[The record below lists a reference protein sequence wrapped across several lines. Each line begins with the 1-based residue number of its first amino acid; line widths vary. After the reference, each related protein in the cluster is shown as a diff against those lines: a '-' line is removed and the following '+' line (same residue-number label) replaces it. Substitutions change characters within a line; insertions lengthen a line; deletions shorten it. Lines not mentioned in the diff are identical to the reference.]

1 MRSLYPILVGL
12 IMSFGIAPAFSQ
24 APVSSP
30 IPGGAHVPEAPFSP
44 GSANGIDKA
53 NGLGPK
59 DGLTAST
66 ALPALPP
73 VHAIEKLSNI
83 VTDAYTIGA
92 EDVLEITVWRNQDL
106 SKTVQVR
113 PDGRFSLPVIRDVV
127 AVGKTPSQ
135 LADEITRKLKEYVQ
149 NPVVA
154 ISVKEVNS
162 YSVFVLGEV
171 VRPGKYPLKSKT
183 TLLQGITI
191 AGGFTPVAARNQVVI
206 FRFSENGSGMQ
217 TLTSS
222 YDDIVL
228 RGGIGGNLELRAGDT
243 VVVPSEAMV
252 VFPGQQQ

>member
-1 MRSLYPILVGL
+1 MRVSYAIVVGL
-12 IMSFGIAPAFSQ
+12 SVSVGIAPAFPQS
-24 APVSSP
+24 PVSSSTL
-30 IPGGAHVPEAPFSP
+30 PGVHTADASSSTM
-44 GSANGIDKA
+44 SAVQ
-53 NGLGPK
+53 
-59 DGLTAST
+59 T
-66 ALPALPP
+66 
-73 VHAIEKLSNI
+73 IEKLSNI

-171 VRPGKYPLKSKT
+171 VKPGKYPLKSKT

-206 FRFSENGSGMQ
+206 FRFGENGSGMQ

-228 RGGIGGNLELRAGDT
+228 RGGIAGNLELRAGDT
-243 VVVPSEAMV
+243 IVVPSEAMV
-252 VFPGQQQ
+252 VFPGQPQ

>member
-1 MRSLYPILVGL
+1 MRLLSAILIGL
-12 IMSFGIAPAFSQ
+12 SAGLGIAPVFA
-24 APVSSP
+24 
-30 IPGGAHVPEAPFSP
+30 E
-44 GSANGIDKA
+44 
-53 NGLGPK
+53 
-59 DGLTAST
+59 
-66 ALPALPP
+66 LPASSSMPAGAPALDGAPLSAG
-73 VHAIEKLSNI
+73 HALEQFSNI

-106 SKTVQVR
+106 SKLVQVR

-162 YSVFVLGEV
+162 YNIFVLGEV
-171 VRPGKYPLKSKT
+171 VKPGKYPLKSKT

-206 FRFSENGSGMQ
+206 FRFGTNGSGMQ

-228 RGGIGGNLELRAGDT
+228 RGGITGNLELKAGDT

-252 VFPGQQQ
+252 VFPGQTQ

>member
-1 MRSLYPILVGL
+1 MRLLYSIVLAVSSGL
-12 IMSFGIAPAFSQ
+12 GWAPALAEGTGNS
-24 APVSSP
+24 
-30 IPGGAHVPEAPFSP
+30 APF
-44 GSANGIDKA
+44 
-53 NGLGPK
+53 LGTHAT
-59 DGLTAST
+59 DG
-66 ALPALPP
+66 PP
-73 VHAIEKLSNI
+73 IQVIEKASNI
-83 VTDAYTIGA
+83 VTDAFTIGA

-106 SKTVQVR
+106 SKVVQVR

-135 LADEITRKLKEYVQ
+135 LADEITRRLKEYVQ

-162 YSVFVLGEV
+162 YSVYVLGEV
-171 VRPGKYPLKSKT
+171 VRPGKYPLKSKI

-206 FRFSENGSGMQ
+206 FRFGENGSGMQ

-228 RGGIGGNLELRAGDT
+228 RGGIAGNLELRAGDT

-252 VFPGQQQ
+252 VFPGQAQ